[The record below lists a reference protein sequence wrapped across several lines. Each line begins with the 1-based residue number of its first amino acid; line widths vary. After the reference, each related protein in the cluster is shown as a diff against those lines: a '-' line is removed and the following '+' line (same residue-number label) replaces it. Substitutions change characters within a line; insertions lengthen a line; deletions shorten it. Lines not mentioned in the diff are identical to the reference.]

1 MATTRTIPARD
12 ARRRTFLLCIAT
24 LVLTGGASTA
34 TSDAATTPQDR
45 PPIVISPQGLST
57 PVRYDLGGARMPG
70 NAPAP
75 PPADSPYLTSHRGAL
90 LNHPDGAAWGFAEMR
105 EAGFDWVALNIG
117 DHEPARWDDVRA
129 RAETAGLEVVPWARL
144 GHPHLGETHEDCL
157 RKLELLL
164 DTAKAWKTTRP
175 IVNVETEIKPAHL
188 GGVITPAEIAREL
201 ARGGMDEAGIST
213 EAWLY
218 DMNWVPL
225 SRYAMLLQILPR
237 DNGWEPAEVRG
248 RQAACEKRARDYGF
262 AHVGT
267 SVQTYE
273 MADGSHPQP
282 EWFDLSGVNRSVI
295 WGDNVAA
302 QGAVE
307 WKRWTS

>member
-1 MATTRTIPARD
+1 MPRLL
-12 ARRRTFLLCIAT
+12 RRRPT
-24 LVLTGGASTA
+24 
-34 TSDAATTPQDR
+34 R
-45 PPIVISPQGLST
+45 
-57 PVRYDLGGARMPG
+57 
-70 NAPAP
+70 
-75 PPADSPYLTSHRGAL
+75 PYLTSHRGAL
-90 LNHPDGAAWGFAEMR
+90 LNHPEGAAWGFAEMR
-105 EAGFDWVALNIG
+105 EAGFDWVALNVG
-117 DHEPARWDDVRA
+117 DHEPGRWDDVRA
-129 RAETAGLEVVPWARL
+129 RADAAGLEVVPWARL
-144 GHPHLGETHEDCL
+144 GHPHLGETREDCL

-164 DTAKAWKTTRP
+164 DTAKAWETTRP

-188 GGVITPAEIAREL
+188 GGVITPEEVAREL
-201 ARGGMDEAGIST
+201 ERAGMDEAGIST

-218 DMNWVPL
+218 DINWVPL
-225 SRYAMLLQILPR
+225 NRYAMLLQILPR
-237 DNGWEPAEVRG
+237 DNRWAPAEVRE

-273 MADGSHPQP
+273 MDDGSHPQP
-282 EWFDLSGVNRSVI
+282 EWFDLSGLNRSVI